1 VTRAASI
8 LGKTAMVVAL
18 ALWTLVFGE
27 IFLRV
32 AAPQALM
39 PRYVTGT
46 PFGIRG
52 NVPGAVYHHYTPDV
66 TVEYRINRQGMRD
79 DRLFTEAKPAG
90 ACRIAMLGDSYFVG
104 YELDL
109 KNTIAHRVEAG
120 LRAAGY
126 KVEVLNFAVSG
137 FGTAENLIAYRTIA
151 RRFRPDLVLM
161 QWQVT
166 DYDDNVRSG
175 LFALKEGRLVQVNDR
190 FLPGVAT
197 QDKLM
202 KSAVYRVLAD
212 HSHLYNFTREQA
224 GWRAKQLLAFV
235 RKRQAGPPGGE
246 EVEQNSYMISPAQVA
261 LAAAL
266 LREAKADVERDGARM
281 LVVDIPNRTPERV
294 FSSSYDLMPADL
306 KQALPPV
313 QVIPQ
318 FRAALKRGEGPI
330 FFPHGARHLTPEG
343 AALLS
348 AETIRRIEASG
359 ALAGCHGQAG
369 QTAQATI
376 PRTGA

>member
-1 VTRAASI
+1 MTGAKI
-8 LGKTAMVVAL
+8 LRKTAIVIAL
-18 ALWTLVFGE
+18 ALWTLAFGE
-27 IFLRV
+27 LFMRLIE
-32 AAPQALM
+32 PQALM

-46 PFGIRG
+46 PYGIRG
-52 NVPGAVYHHYTPDV
+52 NIPGATYHHYTPDV
-66 TVEYRINRQGMRD
+66 SVEYRINRQGMRD
-79 DRLFTEAKPAG
+79 DRTFADAKPAG
-90 ACRIAMLGDSYFVG
+90 TCRIAMLGDSYFVG

-109 KNTIAHRVEAG
+109 KDTIAHRIEAG

-137 FGTAENLIAYRTIA
+137 FGTAENLIAYRKEA
-151 RRFRPDLVLM
+151 RAFHPDLVLM

-175 LFALKEGRLVQVNDR
+175 LFALKDGALVQTSDR

-202 KSAVYRVLAD
+202 KSALYRTLAD
-212 HSHLYNFTREQA
+212 HSQLYNFLREQI

-235 RKRQAGPPGGE
+235 RKREAGPAGGE
-246 EVEQNSYMISPAQVA
+246 EVEQNTYLISPIQVR

-266 LREAKADVERDGARM
+266 LTEAKAEVERDGAHM
-281 LVVDIPNRTPERV
+281 MVVDIPNRTPERV
-294 FSSSYDLMPADL
+294 FSSSYDLMPPEV

-313 QVIPQ
+313 DAIPL
-318 FRAALKRGEGPI
+318 FRQALKKDGATL
-330 FFPHGARHLTPEG
+330 FFPHGARHLTPTG

-348 AETIRRIEASG
+348 GEAIRRIEESG
-359 ALAGCHGQAG
+359 TLRGC
-369 QTAQATI
+369 
-376 PRTGA
+376 R